1 MREKDMVNDVLSMVN
16 SSLTG
21 YANVISQTSNQQLRQ
36 AIQEIR
42 DHDEKFQFDLY
53 KLAEQKGFY
62 QPAQQADPKDIQQ
75 IRSQLGGDMGGRSE
89 VTGSGGTGGV
99 MGGRGVTGSEM
110 SGMSGTGA
118 EMTGRGRMD
127 W

>member
-21 YANVISQTSNQQLRQ
+21 YANVISQTSDQQLRQ
-36 AIQEIR
+36 TIQQIR
-42 DHDEKFQFDLY
+42 NSDEQFQYDLY
-53 KLAEQKGFY
+53 KLAEKKGFY

-75 IRSQLGGDMGGRSE
+75 IKTQLSGETTGRNAMGG
-89 VTGSGGTGGV
+89 VGK
-99 MGGRGVTGSEM
+99 
-110 SGMSGTGA
+110 TGA
-118 EMTGRGRMD
+118 ETGDRSRMD